1 MKRDAVA
8 QDLDT
13 MENAQMDSRD
23 SAKRMTSD
31 HKPLAGKRVV
41 VTRAPEQAQEFVSEL
56 ERYGA
61 EVILQP
67 AVSYADPENFAPLD
81 HALRELATFDW
92 LLFTSQNAVTF
103 FAKRCRALGIEAR
116 PANSEKPKIA
126 AVGPA
131 TARAVAKEEMPLY
144 LIASHSQGAALA
156 KDLRKQVN
164 GKKVLLPR
172 SDRAAADLPSALRSA
187 KAKVTEV
194 IAYRT
199 IPSGD
204 PVKKPISGGKNSP
217 GSAADVYA
225 FASPSAFTAFTDSL
239 DTDQLRALS
248 KSARFAAIGPAT
260 AAAIRAVGI
269 PVDIVAREST
279 SAGLAAAIA
288 KYFEQL
294 SEVKSR

>member
-1 MKRDAVA
+1 
-8 QDLDT
+8 
-13 MENAQMDSRD
+13 
-23 SAKRMTSD
+23 MTSD

-41 VTRAPEQAQEFVSEL
+41 VTRAPEQAQELVREL

-92 LLFTSQNAVTF
+92 LLFTSQNAVSF

-116 PANSEKPKIA
+116 PPNSQKPKIA

-131 TARAVAKEEMPLY
+131 TAQAVAKEELPLY
-144 LIASHSQGAALA
+144 LIASQSQGAVLA

-199 IPSGD
+199 IPSSG
-204 PVKKPISGGKNSP
+204 PLVKPAGGGKHSP
-217 GSAADVYA
+217 RSAADVYA
-225 FASPSAFTAFTDSL
+225 FASPSAFSAFTESL
-239 DTDQLRALS
+239 DADHLRALS
-248 KSARFAAIGPAT
+248 KSAQFAAIGPTT
-260 AAAIRAVGI
+260 AAAIHAAGL
-269 PVDIVAREST
+269 PVEIVAGEST
-279 SAGLAAAIA
+279 SLGLAAAIA